1 MFEPLPSFIR
11 LRRLQRNLTQERL
24 AKLAGVSRQQLALL
38 EEGNN
43 VSLAFLLK
51 VARAL
56 ELTELPIA
64 ELTLRQAPVDLVR
77 TVQAA
82 DVVARLKQSAHQ
94 WASAAGEI
102 DEASAALDALIT
114 AARPSGASGR
124 AIAEAAERLEHLT
137 AAERHAAGAA
147 IRATSGSDVV
157 ERTARTKPAAAR
169 PAAGRHRR

>member
-102 DEASAALDALIT
+102 NEASASLDALIA
-114 AARPSGASGR
+114 AARPSGVSGR
-124 AIAEAAERLEHLT
+124 AIVEAAERLEHLP
-137 AAERHAAGAA
+137 AAERHAAGEA
-147 IRATSGSDVV
+147 IRSANESGSVAQA
-157 ERTARTKPAAAR
+157 ARTKTAAAR
-169 PAAGRHRR
+169 PTARHRR